1 MINTKINKLKTENL
15 IMEEFYFEDS
25 DWDKFCK
32 EMYAASKK
40 CKLFQ
45 ESLRQEIE
53 DGWLEIC
60 VINNVDKL

>member
-1 MINTKINKLKTENL
+1 ME
-15 IMEEFYFEDS
+15 EEFYFEDS
-25 DWDKFCK
+25 DWDQFCK

-40 CKLFQ
+40 CKLFP

>member
-1 MINTKINKLKTENL
+1 MEDI
-15 IMEEFYFEDS
+15 EEFYFEDS
-25 DWDKFCK
+25 DWDQFCK